1 MKLYK
6 KVSSDSASMYNLWK
20 GASLGFNSC
29 KHVFTG
35 CTLKQSLRKLFCTA
49 SLVVFRMHCWFFIR
63 TQDQQTTYQFS
74 ELLLTTWVKLAK
86 QVQIFLKAHHQHF
99 FSWSTTRWLW
109 KHSSKMPRTLQGSH
123 FKITDTFPGTAPLEP
138 HCTDLQNILTVIFIS
153 NQN

>member
-1 MKLYK
+1 MFIS
-6 KVSSDSASMYNLWK
+6 KVHLQPFESCKPFAACSTLLEIWGPLLHVNYP

-35 CTLKQSLRKLFCTA
+35 YTLKQSLRKLFCTA

-86 QVQIFLKAHHQHF
+86 QVQMFLKAHHQH
-99 FSWSTTRWLW
+99 
-109 KHSSKMPRTLQGSH
+109 
-123 FKITDTFPGTAPLEP
+123 IFP
-138 HCTDLQNILTVIFIS
+138 DLQLNDSESILQRCQEHCKDHILKSQTLS
-153 NQN
+153 QELLL